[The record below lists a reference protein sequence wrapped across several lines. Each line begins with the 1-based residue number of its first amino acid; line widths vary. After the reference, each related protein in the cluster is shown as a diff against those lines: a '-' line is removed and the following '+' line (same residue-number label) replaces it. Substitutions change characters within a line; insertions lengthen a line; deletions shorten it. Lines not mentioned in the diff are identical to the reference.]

1 MYRKARRPARTLPWG
16 VALLDRRGAQ
26 RSVNI
31 GYRRFGK
38 LNIDDMRDVVDV
50 DVAYLIGTA
59 SRPCKGERSGN
70 PRIVTLF
77 HRIGSRSRTA
87 RGS

>member
-1 MYRKARRPARTLPWG
+1 VSEDSTAKCTEKRAVPPAISLGG

-38 LNIDDMRDVVDV
+38 LNIDYMRDVVDV

-59 SRPCKGERSGN
+59 SRPCKGERAG
-70 PRIVTLF
+70 
-77 HRIGSRSRTA
+77 
-87 RGS
+87 